1 VNPGF
6 GFQIAIGIVAF
17 DGESNALYAGFLAGL
32 IFENFFSI
40 AAPVTPTEIHAQK
53 NFRPVLRLSPPSSGM
68 KRDNGIPPVVRTA
81 EQLLELGF
89 GHLFADSR
97 YLCCCLGKG
106 ILAFFIFGDI
116 KKKPGVFELGA
127 MLRPCLDDCFERGLF
142 LEDRLGFFC
151 VVPEIRLGGDLVQL
165 LDSFLLGFDVKDAS
179 AGDRDAVRGELAVLL
194 FLPTLP
200 FRFRRTD
207 SFTLGII
214 A

>member
-1 VNPGF
+1 
-6 GFQIAIGIVAF
+6 
-17 DGESNALYAGFLAGL
+17 
-32 IFENFFSI
+32 
-40 AAPVTPTEIHAQK
+40 
-53 NFRPVLRLSPPSSGM
+53 
-68 KRDNGIPPVVRTA
+68 
-81 EQLLELGF
+81 LLELGF